1 MPTKDQPK
9 TTPKP
14 TPKPTPKMET
24 DSTCKD
30 SPTGAHHWV
39 LGSPGHV
46 VEAVCK
52 HCGSNREYHPYE
64 AEEAGGYNRWVGQ
77 GKKAAPDT
85 KSA

>member
-9 TTPKP
+9 TATKP
-14 TPKPTPKMET
+14 AIE
-24 DSTCKD
+24 STCKD

-52 HCGSNREYHPYE
+52 HCGSNREYRPYE

-77 GKKAAPDT
+77 GKKTTPNAKAR
-85 KSA
+85 